1 MLRRAVRGRGRR
13 AGRLDRRLR
22 RAHRQQQDGR
32 AGERGRADPQPAPD
46 AEPSRTIVV
55 GRGEPDP
62 TERVLLESRRQRP
75 VEGQRAQHPI
85 ERCVGR
91 LLAPAAFATL
101 DVLRRAVRPGRATAH
116 RRGPA

>member
-1 MLRRAVRGRGRR
+1 V
-13 AGRLDRRLR
+13 
-22 RAHRQQQDGR
+22 
-32 AGERGRADPQPAPD
+32 PD

-101 DVLRRAVRPGRATAH
+101 DVLR
-116 RRGPA
+116 